1 MPRKKSTKKKTG
13 ATRNPPPSRANWSW
27 GLMGLSAG
35 CFIAF
40 LIYLDKI
47 PVAEKEQAS
56 LSEQTEKKQNREKK
70 QTGKKQ
76 TEKEPKQ
83 EKQAQ
88 HQFEFYEILPERGGK
103 TQVSVDP
110 LREMKAK
117 PRTAEKTPVKPQSN
131 PNMTSQ
137 RTDSDKKSGTL
148 FLYQLQ
154 VGAFKD
160 LAKADAMKAQLAL
173 LGEESN
179 IQMISSQG
187 QKIYKVR
194 VGPST
199 SEQHIR
205 RIQQKLKTKN
215 ISTFI
220 QKLKA

>member
-1 MPRKKSTKKKTG
+1 MPRKKSTPKKTG
-13 ATRNPPPSRANWSW
+13 ATRNSPPSRANWSW
-27 GLMGLSAG
+27 GLIGLAAG
-35 CFIAF
+35 CFVAF

-47 PVAEKEQAS
+47 PVAEKKQTS
-56 LSEQTEKKQNREKK
+56 LSKETDKKQNREKK
-70 QTGKKQ
+70 QIEKK
-76 TEKEPKQ
+76 PKQ
-83 EKQAQ
+83 EK
-88 HQFEFYEILPERGGK
+88 HPFEFYEILPGGDK
-103 TQVSVDP
+103 TQAIVDP
-110 LREMKAK
+110 LREKKVK
-117 PRTAEKTPVKPQSN
+117 PRAEKTPVKPQSS
-131 PNMTSQ
+131 PNKTPQ
-137 RTDSDKKSGTL
+137 RTDSDKKSGAL

-173 LGEESN
+173 LGVESN
-179 IQMISSQG
+179 IQMINSQG

-194 VGPST
+194 VGPNS